1 MGDAVPHRD
10 IPRFLDPWRVD
21 LMPVDLMPVEQMHT
35 GTLPPADI
43 NAAMEQ
49 LASGRAIRWVI
60 DTSGML
66 DACRDPA
73 RAPVPPTAALTVAE
87 RQLNS
92 ALTEV
97 ATPMVPAAA
106 SGGG

>member
-10 IPRFLDPWRVD
+10 IPRFLDLWR
-21 LMPVDLMPVEQMHT
+21 VDLMPVEQMHT
-35 GTLPPADI
+35 GTLPLADI
-43 NAAMEQ
+43 NAAMKQ
-49 LASGRAIRWVI
+49 LASGQAIRQAI
-60 DTSGML
+60 DMSGML

-73 RAPVPPTAALTVAE
+73 RAPVPPTAALTGAE
-87 RQLNS
+87 RELNS

-106 SGGG
+106 SGG